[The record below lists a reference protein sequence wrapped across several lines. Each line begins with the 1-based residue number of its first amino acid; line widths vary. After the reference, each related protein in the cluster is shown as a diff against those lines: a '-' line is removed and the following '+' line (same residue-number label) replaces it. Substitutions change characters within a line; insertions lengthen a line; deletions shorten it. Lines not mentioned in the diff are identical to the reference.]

1 MFYLH
6 SHTGPHTFIIIEV
19 LCGLQGLGGWGKRE
33 RQEREEQ
40 EKGRRK
46 GKCSNADG
54 SGDVDC
60 DGCHLFPF
68 CVNVSR
74 PSALEQKAE
83 SEAQTEAG
91 AGAGDGRRR
100 HRRRRGAGKVW

>member
-1 MFYLH
+1 MWAAGH
-6 SHTGPHTFIIIEV
+6 
-19 LCGLQGLGGWGKRE
+19 GGNVGKGKDKRE
-33 RQEREEQ
+33 
-40 EKGRRK
+40 GRRK